1 MTILWWVNCM
11 YHRCRNM
18 LKVEGAI
25 VIIARKARG
34 RMLTTPTFRSNHAH
48 FCINEAVRTDRQDF
62 LAVERAV
69 SQLEVRG

>member
-1 MTILWWVNCM
+1 
-11 YHRCRNM
+11 M
-18 LKVEGAI
+18 LKVEEAI

-34 RMLTTPTFRSNHAH
+34 KMLTTPTFRSNHAH

-69 SQLEVRG
+69 SQSEVRG